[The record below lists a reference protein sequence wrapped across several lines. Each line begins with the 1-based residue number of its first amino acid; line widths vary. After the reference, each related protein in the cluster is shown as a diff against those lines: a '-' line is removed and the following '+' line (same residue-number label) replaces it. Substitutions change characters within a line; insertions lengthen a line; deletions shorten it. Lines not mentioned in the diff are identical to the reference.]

1 MSRSLWNPFLLNL
14 IMSSQTFKSK
24 QSNVGSPGS
33 LELEDYLQKIVNSLT
48 LGFEHLKESDSTF
61 KKFAEIFEKSSTLE
75 DIIKAISD
83 LTELLV
89 KCMQRKRVSAE
100 SIIRVKSNPAS
111 PAKEKSEKSV
121 LDSQANYD
129 SLEKLLQ
136 KYEAEIRDHIR
147 IEQQLKIYSESL
159 EERISEF
166 ENAKL
171 DLDSKLEKL
180 QGENSKLSKEV
191 VTLKLENQ
199 NFERRVKQL
208 RAKDLGSSQPRHSK
222 SNSIESV
229 T

>member
-1 MSRSLWNPFLLNL
+1 
-14 IMSSQTFKSK
+14 MSSQTFKSK
-24 QSNVGSPGS
+24 QSNVGSPET

-48 LGFEHLKESDSTF
+48 TGFEHLKEGDSTF
-61 KKFAEIFEKSSTLE
+61 KKFAEIFEQSSTLE

-89 KCMQRKRVSAE
+89 KCMQRKQSSTE
-100 SIIRVKSNPAS
+100 SLGKAKSNPSS
-111 PAKEKSEKSV
+111 PAQDKSEKSV
-121 LDSQANYD
+121 MDSQANYD

-166 ENAKL
+166 EN
-171 DLDSKLEKL
+171 SKLEHDAKFEKL
-180 QGENSKLSKEV
+180 QHENSKLSKEV
-191 VTLKLENQ
+191 LTLKLENQ

-208 RAKDLGSSQPRHSK
+208 RVKDLGSSQPRHSK

-229 T
+229 L